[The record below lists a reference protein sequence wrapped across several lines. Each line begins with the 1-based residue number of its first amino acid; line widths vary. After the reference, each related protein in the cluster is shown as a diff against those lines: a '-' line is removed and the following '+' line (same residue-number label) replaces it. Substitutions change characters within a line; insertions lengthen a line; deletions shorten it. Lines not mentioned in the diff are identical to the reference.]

1 VLGAAVEDGHEWAG
15 AAQLPAVRLRWL
27 LIDPASSIAR
37 RAWSSHVGRDA
48 GPEHTDGRHHELFL
62 RAISEAWAW
71 LVANGLLARRPG
83 GGGIQEVFVTH
94 TDREVAAQ
102 PDGLARLQA
111 EQRLS
116 AVSFAS
122 LSRPKPATRPASPR
136 RPPMTSRLELG
147 LMGMTMTPAQG
158 SYVEVDG
165 LSIYYELHGEGPPL
179 VLLHGGLLTIELA
192 FGDVLPALAERHKV
206 VAIELQGHGRT
217 ADIDRPLSLE
227 RLADDVAH
235 VLTEVG
241 VDRADVVGFSLGGL
255 VTVELARR
263 HPERVRRLVLA
274 STHTRPDGFHDEIRS
289 PDAQPGVGRM
299 PTEDDFRAWE
309 EAYRAVAPD
318 PDHFSSIAAKVS
330 AFVGSL
336 QGWSDDEL
344 RELTVATLVLIG
356 DNDFV
361 RVEHA
366 AHMQEVLPDA
376 RLAVVPGATHV
387 SLLHETDLVMPIL
400 RRFLGD

>member
-1 VLGAAVEDGHEWAG
+1 
-15 AAQLPAVRLRWL
+15 
-27 LIDPASSIAR
+27 
-37 RAWSSHVGRDA
+37 
-48 GPEHTDGRHHELFL
+48 
-62 RAISEAWAW
+62 
-71 LVANGLLARRPG
+71 
-83 GGGIQEVFVTH
+83 
-94 TDREVAAQ
+94 
-102 PDGLARLQA
+102 
-111 EQRLS
+111 
-116 AVSFAS
+116 
-122 LSRPKPATRPASPR
+122 
-136 RPPMTSRLELG
+136 MTSRFGLG
-147 LMGMTMTPAQG
+147 LMGMTTTPAQG
-158 SYVEVDG
+158 SHVEVDG

-179 VLLHGGLLTIELA
+179 VLLHGGLLTIELG

-217 ADIDRPLSLE
+217 ADVDRPLSLE
-227 RLADDVAH
+227 RFADDVAQ
-235 VLTEVG
+235 VLTAVG
-241 VDRADVVGFSLGGL
+241 VDRADVIGFSLGGL

-274 STHTRPDGFHDEIRS
+274 SVNTRPDGYHEEIRS

-299 PTEDDFRAWE
+299 PTEGDFLAFE

-318 PDHFSSIAAKVS
+318 PDHFSIFAAKLA

-336 QGWSDDEL
+336 PGWSDDEF
-344 RELTVATLVLIG
+344 RVLTAPTLVLIG

-387 SLLHETDLVMPIL
+387 GLLHETDLVVPVL
-400 RRFLGD
+400 RRFLGE

>member
-1 VLGAAVEDGHEWAG
+1 
-15 AAQLPAVRLRWL
+15 
-27 LIDPASSIAR
+27 
-37 RAWSSHVGRDA
+37 
-48 GPEHTDGRHHELFL
+48 
-62 RAISEAWAW
+62 
-71 LVANGLLARRPG
+71 
-83 GGGIQEVFVTH
+83 
-94 TDREVAAQ
+94 
-102 PDGLARLQA
+102 
-111 EQRLS
+111 
-116 AVSFAS
+116 
-122 LSRPKPATRPASPR
+122 
-136 RPPMTSRLELG
+136 
-147 LMGMTMTPAQG
+147 MGMTMTPAQG
-158 SYVEVDG
+158 RYVEVDG

-179 VLLHGGLLTIELA
+179 VLLHGGLLTIEVA
-192 FGDVLPALAERHKV
+192 FGDVLAALAERHEV

-263 HPERVRRLVLA
+263 HPDRVRRLVLA
-274 STHTRPDGFHDEIRS
+274 SIHTRPDGSHDEVRS

-318 PDHFSSIAAKVS
+318 PDHFSTFAAKLA

-336 QGWSDDEL
+336 PGWSDDEL
-344 RELTVATLVLIG
+344 RELTGPTLVLIG

-361 RVEHA
+361 RIEHA

-376 RLAVVPGATHV
+376 RLAVVPDATHV
-387 SLLHETDLVMPIL
+387 GLLHETDLVMPIL
-400 RRFLGD
+400 RRFLDG